1 MILAA
6 SILASYLFGGIPV
19 GYILAKKIKGIDLRE
34 HGSKNIG
41 ATNVGRVI
49 GWKYGIIALFLDA
62 LKGAIPV
69 ALAGYVASTQD
80 SFSLITIQILLGSI
94 AILGHTFTPFLH
106 FKGGKGVAT
115 ALGVY
120 LSLVPMVTLCAV
132 VIFFLVYKLS
142 GFVSLGSILG
152 TLSMPVWYWS
162 MSKYLPEAEYSPL
175 VFLVLICT
183 FFLITFS
190 HRENIKRMLIGKE
203 LKAVKDA
210 N

>member
-6 SILASYLFGGIPV
+6 VLLSYLLGGIPV
-19 GYILAKKIKGIDLRE
+19 GFLLAKQVRGIDIRE
-34 HGSKNIG
+34 HGSRNIG

-69 ALAGYVASTQD
+69 VAASYID
-80 SFSLITIQILLGSI
+80 SPYSLTTTEILLGSV

-120 LSLVPMVTLCAV
+120 MTLVPIVTVCAV
-132 VIFFLVYKLS
+132 VIFFIVYKIS
-142 GFVSLGSILG
+142 GFVSLGSILA
-152 TLSMPVWYWS
+152 TLSMPIWYFGTTKLIPDS
-162 MSKYLPEAEYSPL
+162 EYQPVIFFVL
-175 VFLVLICT
+175 VAT
-183 FFLITFS
+183 FFLISYS
-190 HRENIKRMLIGKE
+190 HRENIKRLVLGKE
-203 LKAVKDA
+203 LRATQNA

>member
-6 SILASYLFGGIPV
+6 ILLSYLLGGIPV
-19 GYILAKKIKGIDLRE
+19 GFLLAKKVRGLDIRE
-34 HGSKNIG
+34 HGSRNIG

-69 ALAGYVASTQD
+69 VAA
-80 SFSLITIQILLGSI
+80 SFFESPYSLTTTEILLGSV

-120 LSLVPMVTLCAV
+120 MTLVPIVTVCAV
-132 VIFFLVYKLS
+132 VIFFIVYKIS
-142 GFVSLGSILG
+142 GFVSLGSILA
-152 TLSMPVWYWS
+152 TLSMPIWYFGTTKFIPDS
-162 MSKYLPEAEYSPL
+162 EYQPVIFFVL
-175 VFLVLICT
+175 VAT
-183 FFLITFS
+183 FFLISYS
-190 HRENIKRMLIGKE
+190 HRENIKRLVLGKE
-203 LKAVKDA
+203 LRATQNA